1 MTDTITLLTPVLIV
15 EDEPFVQ
22 ARLKIILQDLGYPSS
37 ELFFADN
44 LAVAHELKQQHDF
57 QLALIDLGLPDGH
70 GSTFIEALNI
80 AQPEVSILVISAWST
95 QTDILKALK
104 AGATGYL
111 LKERDDMEVAFA
123 IRSVLR
129 GGAPIDPF
137 IARQIL
143 MGTEIL
149 TQPTTKNTQSTIAF
163 SQREKEI
170 LELVAKGMSNK
181 EVANV
186 IHLSRYTVEG
196 HIKNV
201 YRKLSVSTRTQ
212 AINVARDL
220 GLLD

>member
-1 MTDTITLLTPVLIV
+1 MTEAISLLTPVLIV
-15 EDEPFVQ
+15 EDEAFVQ
-22 ARLKIILQDLGYPSS
+22 ARLKAILQDLGYSAS
-37 ELFFADN
+37 ELLFADN
-44 LAVAHELKQQHDF
+44 LAEANTLIQQHVF

-111 LKERDDMEVAFA
+111 LKERDDIEVAFA

-143 MGTEIL
+143 MAPDFLNTPI
-149 TQPTTKNTQSTIAF
+149 QKNSPSDIAF

-181 EVANV
+181 EVANA

-220 GLLD
+220 GLLH